1 MKRRS
6 KAQWQSLIQ
15 KFEHS
20 GLTQT
25 QFCAQQGLN
34 ANYFSS
40 HRTRLK
46 TDAADS
52 PFSEAVPSRY
62 RTDGSASIQYGN
74 ISIQLPATS
83 AQQIADLVKALAQ

>member
-20 GLTQT
+20 GLTQS

-34 ANYFSS
+34 ANYFSLR
-40 HRTRLK
+40 RTKLK
-46 TDAADS
+46 AEAADG

-62 RTDGSASIQYGN
+62 RTGGSASIQYGN
-74 ISIQLPATS
+74 ISIRLAAAS